1 MACVP
6 CETASTSVGVD
17 STTPGSPPP
26 EHAPKA
32 IAKATIQGTFIYWN
46 MRLAQRSQCMNYRFN
61 AEDAEDAEDAEI
73 HSGRALRVASPPL
86 FFSASF
92 ASFASSALN
101 YLDF

>member
-61 AEDAEDAEDAEI
+61 AEDAEDAEI

-86 FFSASF
+86 FF
-92 ASFASSALN
+92 FASSALN
-101 YLDF
+101 YLDFFPLAGS